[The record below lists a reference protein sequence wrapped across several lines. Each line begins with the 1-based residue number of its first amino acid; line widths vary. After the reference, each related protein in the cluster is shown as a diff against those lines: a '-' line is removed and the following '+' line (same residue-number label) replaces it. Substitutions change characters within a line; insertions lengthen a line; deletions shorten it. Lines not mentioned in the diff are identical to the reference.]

1 VRVSFSITG
10 DHELSDPTSN
20 HCERIQE
27 QGFAQFKAP
36 WGCNLFTFALIG
48 VFYRPILASMFA
60 LNLQSAARPAVAPYQ
75 LGARAIKMQASN
87 HTMNKPRGSEVE
99 SPDFLFL

>member
-1 VRVSFSITG
+1 
-10 DHELSDPTSN
+10 
-20 HCERIQE
+20 
-27 QGFAQFKAP
+27 
-36 WGCNLFTFALIG
+36 
-48 VFYRPILASMFA
+48 MFA

-99 SPDFLFL
+99 SPDFSFL